1 MTTNDDSSGS
11 TTGVPDLDVWRA
23 EAGAALEGAD
33 KATTGPW
40 AFDSYSTV
48 FSAPVSQERDRLED
62 LIPDEA
68 MADDPVWKTLPNPKV
83 CGVPCVAGDTGTRQ
97 GCRDAAFIA
106 AARTG
111 WPRDAARVGVLCARV
126 AALEAHVATPDAMK
140 AIGDRQEALADR
152 FAARCEALESALREA
167 LDGWDRSHFPAPV
180 RRADAETIARLRALA
195 AGTSAAAG
203 EEPTR

>member
-1 MTTNDDSSGS
+1 MTTDNSS
-11 TTGVPDLDVWRA
+11 TTGKPDLDVWRA

-33 KATTGPW
+33 KATPGPW

-83 CGVPCVAGDTGTRQ
+83 CGVPRIAGDTSTRQ
-97 GCRDAAFIA
+97 GCVDAGFIA

-111 WPRDAARVGVLCARV
+111 WPRDAARVAVLVDMVARSRVVLDALPHCLGTWVKGSGGHCVYANDCRKIATVYEDGADGYNFCDEHGVRNILDKFREEYLWA
-126 AALEAHVATPDAMK
+126 DAV
-140 AIGDRQEALADR
+140 R
-152 FAARCEALESALREA
+152 A
-167 LDGWDRSHFPAPV
+167 LD
-180 RRADAETIARLRALA
+180 A
-195 AGTSAAAG
+195 ASAK
-203 EEPTR
+203 EPSR